1 MRYMLLAALLVFG
14 FAAAASAQPADLVG
28 VSGFT
33 VTNGTLSGAGTLGG
47 VNGTIVST
55 VNNGDCTTSCSGTWI
70 MVVNSMPFAGGNF
83 SCSNSSCMY
92 TGNVMTPG
100 ATAFAISTIT
110 TPVGTNVDAAISSH
124 ALWVNDVTGWA
135 NRHPDVIAGMNMS
148 TSQFIN
154 NASSD
159 NGVGM

>member
-1 MRYMLLAALLVFG
+1 MRYLLLAALLVFG
-14 FAAAASAQPADLVG
+14 VTTAASAQPADLVG

-33 VTNGTLSGAGTLGG
+33 VTNGTLSGAGILGG

-55 VNNGDCTTSCSGTWI
+55 VNNGDCTSSCNGTWI

-83 SCSNSSCMY
+83 SCSTSSCVYM
-92 TGNVMTPG
+92 GNVMTPG
-100 ATAFAISTIT
+100 ATAFAISTT
-110 TPVGTNVDAAISSH
+110 TRIGTSVDAAISSH

-135 NRHPDVIAGMNMS
+135 NLHPAVIAGMNMS

-159 NGVGM
+159 NGMGM